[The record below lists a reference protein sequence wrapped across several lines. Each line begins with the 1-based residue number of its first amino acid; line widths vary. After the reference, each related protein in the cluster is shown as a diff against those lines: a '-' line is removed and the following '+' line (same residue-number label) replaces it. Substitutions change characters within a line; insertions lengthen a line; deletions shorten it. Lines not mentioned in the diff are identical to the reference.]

1 MKWVDNTEEYSDNNS
16 SIVLQL
22 NYRDKK
28 YLFTGDIETKVEN
41 KLIKDLEEIDV
52 LKVAHHGSNSST
64 SEKFLNITNPKVAVI
79 SSGSEHD
86 KFPSEKCLKRIL
98 KKVRKGD
105 IFITERDGT
114 IWLTSDGVQD
124 SIQKMFNIN
133 LDGAKSLIKTET
145 LNSEYLESISLNM
158 LSFLIYK

>member
-1 MKWVDNTEEYSDNNS
+1 M
-16 SIVLQL
+16 QL

-86 KFPSEKCLKRIL
+86 KFPSEECLKRIL
-98 KKVRKGD
+98 KKVRKSD

-124 SIQKMFNIN
+124 SIQKMCNIN